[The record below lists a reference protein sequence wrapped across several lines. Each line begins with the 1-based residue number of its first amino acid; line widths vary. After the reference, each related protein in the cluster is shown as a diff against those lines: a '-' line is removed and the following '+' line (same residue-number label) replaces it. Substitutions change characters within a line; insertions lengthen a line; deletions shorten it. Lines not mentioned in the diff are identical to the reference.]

1 MIIIIVIL
9 LLLITYY
16 YSIKDIIKFIY
27 YIDILFEIDRSS
39 ENCSKITNDYNN
51 SYNNIY
57 KKDIIL
63 DILSVLKYKKDN
75 QTTEEAASSKNPS
88 VNTARI
94 QIISDKTAE
103 ITDEEKDA
111 EKKAAQEKE
120 EKDKAAASN
129 KNNKENINS
138 NNIARDLYY
147 FLDEKG
153 NIKNYYDSVS
163 GTLLGLF
170 VVITVILILFKSIT
184 NISFPYFLVPYAK
197 FDFDFTN
204 FRKHLWDN
212 GIIYTGIIIYILIYI
227 IILNILSDKLKRYY
241 ESLDNNEYDSKID
254 KFKNDIE
261 EIRRVIYSHIGL
273 VLILVLIIMISYKK
287 IYGDYFYYIAYGISI
302 ICIIILYMSYFA
314 YNEFVI

>member
-103 ITDEEKDA
+103 KTDEEKDA

-184 NISFPYFLVPYAK
+184 NIYFPYFPVPYTK

-227 IILNILSDKLKRYY
+227 IILDILSDKLKRYY